1 MHIFGRVDGGLRGT
15 ELPKKHRLKKSKYVP
30 KSPTQIRAK
39 ARNLRGQLNI
49 QDQRAP
55 DLALML
61 HRLGEL
67 YPKFKLK
74 EVKDTD
80 LPHMEAKAYSG
91 AFVLKVREGIMN
103 ALRSYGDARSRFTV
117 AHELGHLMLDHPGN
131 QARER
136 PGEKISAAQAV
147 LENEANLFA
156 SEFLMPANLLDHSL
170 SAGQISRSFQVSLDA
185 ALRRKREFERDNPI
199 SQASN
204 SPRRSTISA
213 TATVDSRQSVFVS
226 MVFSPEMNRLYL
238 EILKPAIESVGL
250 ICLRADEIPSVNLI
264 ATDIER
270 AVNDCAAVVAE
281 ISGFN
286 PNVMHEIGLAQSK
299 KPIVIICRSGYREDK
314 IPSNI
319 RHLRRIMYS
328 NDVAGGPE
336 LRRQLDQ
343 TLRQIFADTE
353 KA

>member
-1 MHIFGRVDGGLRGT
+1 MARHLR
-15 ELPKKHRLKKSKYVP
+15 S
-30 KSPTQIRAK
+30 
-39 ARNLRGQLNI
+39 QLHI

-55 DLALML
+55 DLALVL

-67 YPKFKLK
+67 YPRFKLK
-74 EVKDTD
+74 EVQDAD

-91 AFVLKVREGIMN
+91 TFVLKVREGIMN

-117 AHELGHLMLDHPGN
+117 AHELGHLMLEHPGN

-156 SEFLMPANLLDHSL
+156 SEFLMPANLLDRSL
-170 SAGQISRSFQVSLDA
+170 TAGQISRSFQVSLDA
-185 ALRRKREFERDNPI
+185 ALRRKREFERNDPTPRTTT
-199 SQASN
+199 
-204 SPRRSTISA
+204 SPRRSIVSA
-213 TATVDSRQSVFVS
+213 TATTAKVDTPQSVFVS
-226 MVFSPEMNRLYL
+226 IAFSPEMNRLYL
-238 EILKPAIESVGL
+238 EILKPTIESLGL
-250 ICLRADEIPSVNLI
+250 ICLRADEIPSVDPI
-264 ATDIER
+264 AADIER
-270 AVNDCAAVVAE
+270 AVNECAAVVAE

-343 TLRQIFADTE
+343 TLRQIFSQTLH
-353 KA
+353 